1 MRTERNAM
9 LNVLIADDDRGE
21 RKELRRTLERSGLA
35 VDCVETETME
45 QAIAAAESREFDCAI
60 VDYRMPGMSGLDGI
74 AALHERH
81 PFMVIIMATGQGD
94 ESIATE
100 AMKRGAADY
109 VTKGTLDASSVKHA
123 IDGAMEKAALQRS
136 LALQRQELEAFA
148 AVLAHDLKAPLNSIR
163 SFAQLIEQA
172 EAQAPDTE
180 KVLRYSRNIGDAAKR
195 MEQLIRTLQQY
206 AQSGAKAALRP
217 VAMAGMVDDA
227 VANLDERIRASGAAV
242 THGDLPTVMGDA
254 SLLIQLLQNLIAN
267 AIKFCEGVPKI
278 HISAEPVGEGDWRFA
293 VRDNGIGIP
302 AGKNGDL
309 FKPFTRLHGGGK
321 YEGTGLGLA
330 TCKKIVERHGGAIR
344 CESEEGKGST
354 FFFTLPGARAHDRR
368 QGAGPHAKEDAA

>member
-1 MRTERNAM
+1 M
-9 LNVLIADDDRGE
+9 LSILIADDDRGE
-21 RKELRRTLERSGLA
+21 RQHLRRALERSGIA

-45 QAIAAAESREFDCAI
+45 QAIVAAGEREFDCAI

-81 PFMVIIMATGQGD
+81 PFMPIIMTTGQGD

-109 VTKGTLDASSVKHA
+109 VPKETINASSMKHV
-123 IDGAMEKAALQRS
+123 IDGAMEKAALQRN
-136 LALQRQELEAFA
+136 LARQRQELETFA

-172 EAQAPDTE
+172 EAQAPDAE
-180 KVLRYSRNIGDAAKR
+180 KVLRYSRNIGDAASR

-206 AQSGAKAALRP
+206 AQSDAKAVLRP
-217 VAMAGMVDDA
+217 VAMDAAAEHA
-227 VANLDERIRASGAAV
+227 VANLDERMRATGAAV
-242 THGDLPTVMGDA
+242 THDALPLVMGDA
-254 SLLIQLLQNLIAN
+254 SLLTQLLQNLIAN
-267 AIKFCEGVPKI
+267 AIKFCEGVPRI
-278 HISAEPVGEGDWRFA
+278 RISAEPIGEVDWRFA
-293 VRDNGIGIP
+293 VRDNGVGIP
-302 AGKNGDL
+302 PGKRGDL
-309 FKPFTRLHGGGK
+309 FKPFTRLHDGGK

-330 TCKKIVERHGGAIR
+330 TCKKIVERHGGVIW

-368 QGAGPHAKEDAA
+368 RRTDPPPTENAA